1 MQATRLTLVAG
12 EDASAA
18 RVVQLLGR
26 LGRSHF
32 ELRRVAT
39 LEQALATTGVATDDV
54 FLICCGLEDHAQL
67 EAMQRAVER
76 GSEAAF
82 ILLTAEVDADHA
94 RRARQA
100 GASDSMPLAGLTSAQ
115 LKHSIRRGANQRRG
129 EIRRIASVRDQT
141 ARARAEWLHRAKD
154 EFLATL
160 AHELR
165 TPLNAMLGW
174 GQLLRDGGLDA
185 AATSRGIE
193 SIVRS
198 GQAQAL
204 IIEQLIDVTHL
215 LGGTL
220 RLALRP
226 VALGALVADACNELR
241 AAADRGGVELRCA
254 VDTTAPPLHGDPA
267 RLQQIVRGLVGNAIK
282 FTPRGGFV
290 DVALGIEEGQARL
303 TVLDSGSGIADDLL
317 PRLFDRFR
325 RGVPATTRAH
335 GGLGIGLAIIH
346 HLVGLHGG
354 TITASSDGPDKGASF
369 SVSLP
374 MTPVEGTAAWS
385 PAEPARPA
393 LHVLAGLRLLVV
405 EDDPAS
411 RDYLCSTLMLHGAA
425 AVPAESA
432 ARAWTL
438 LHEQR
443 FDAVLSDIAMPH
455 EDGLSLI
462 RRMRADVDPRVRAIP
477 AAALSAHAGTDAH
490 DDAVE
495 AGFQLHLAKPIGPRE
510 LLAVLAEL
518 LAGSPAG

>member
-1 MQATRLTLVAG
+1 MQPTRLTLVAG

-18 RVVQLLGR
+18 RVLQLLGG

-32 ELRRVAT
+32 ELRRAAT
-39 LEQALATTGVATDDV
+39 LEQALAADGAASDDV
-54 FLICCGLEDHAQL
+54 FLICCGLEEHVHL
-67 EAMQRAVER
+67 EGVQRAVER
-76 GSEAAF
+76 GNEAAF
-82 ILLTAEVDADHA
+82 ILLTAGVDSDHG

-100 GASDSMPLAGLTSAQ
+100 GASDSMPLADLTPGR
-115 LKHSIRRGANQRRG
+115 LRRSIRRGANERRL
-129 EIRRIASVRDQT
+129 EIHRIAHVRDQI

-185 AATSRGIE
+185 ATASRGLE
-193 SIVRS
+193 AIVRS

-215 LGGTL
+215 LDGTL
-220 RLALRP
+220 TLAKRP
-226 VALGALVADACNELR
+226 VALGALVVAVCEELR
-241 AAADRGGVELRCA
+241 GAAARGSVELRCA
-254 VDTTAPPLHGDPA
+254 VDTTAPPLLGDPA
-267 RLQQIVRGLVGNAIK
+267 RLQQVVRGLVGNALK

-290 DVALGIEEGQARL
+290 DVVVGVRDGQARL
-303 TVLDSGSGIADDLL
+303 TVLDSGSGIASELL

-325 RGVPATTRAH
+325 RGAPATTRAH
-335 GGLGIGLAIIH
+335 GGLGIGLAIVH
-346 HLVGLHGG
+346 HLVGLHAG
-354 TITASSDGPDKGASF
+354 TITASSDGPDKGSTF
-369 SVSLP
+369 TVSLP
-374 MTPVEGTAAWS
+374 LTPVDAAEAWVPS
-385 PAEPARPA
+385 APERPA

-411 RDYLCSTLMLHGAA
+411 RDYLCSTLTLHGAA

-432 ARAWTL
+432 ARAWAL
-438 LHEQR
+438 LHAER

-462 RRMRADVDPRVRAIP
+462 RRMRADDDPQVRRMP

-490 DDAVE
+490 DDAVV

-510 LLAVLAEL
+510 LLAVIAEL
-518 LAGSPAG
+518 LAAS